1 MCIRGKDLHIMLD
14 VIPVFIPIMSVDC
27 FSIAL
32 KKLNKFNLSAEIA
45 ETQFE
50 NFIAR
55 INFHFHLYQYL
66 ILGCKTLP
74 HIIH

>member
-1 MCIRGKDLHIMLD
+1 MCIRGIDLLIMMD
-14 VIPVFIPIMSVDC
+14 VIPVFMPIMSVDF

-45 ETQFE
+45 ETQFD

-55 INFHFHLYQYL
+55 INFHFHGYQYF
-66 ILGCKTLP
+66 ILGCKILP